1 MDLLVE
7 MRKHLNYIRNERN
20 GIFKF
25 AVTDVVLTNDQIE
38 ELKML
43 LLNGKVIP
51 RPMQSLILYI
61 PIEKTEIN
69 IKQDNV
75 N

>member
-20 GIFKF
+20 GVFKF
-25 AVTDVVLTNDQIE
+25 AATDVILTKEQVE
-38 ELKML
+38 ELKDL
-43 LLNGKVIP
+43 LLQGKVIP
-51 RPMQSLILYI
+51 RPMQALILYI

-69 IKQDNV
+69 IKQDDV